1 MNFLT
6 RLWQEEDG
14 QGLTEYTLVVL
25 MVALVFWVAVK
36 QTNLGVYLVKVWANV
51 VQCVATPLICS
62 A

>member
-36 QTNLGVYLVKVWANV
+36 ETNVGFVLAKVWDKV
-51 VQCVATPLICS
+51 TQCVATPLICR